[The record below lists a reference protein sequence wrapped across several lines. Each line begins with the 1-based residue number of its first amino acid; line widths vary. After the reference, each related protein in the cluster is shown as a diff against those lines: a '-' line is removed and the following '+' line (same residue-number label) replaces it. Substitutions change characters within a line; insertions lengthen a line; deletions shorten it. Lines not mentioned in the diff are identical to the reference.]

1 MPRPKM
7 PDHGKGQQKHRR
19 RRRSQRNQRNIND
32 AVQFLPVAAA
42 LAIGEME
49 LVVPAHLRSQAG
61 NIVAPSR
68 KDFPYDR
75 FNALAHKRLQPD
87 GFEYFR
93 LGRQQHRFVPQ
104 PPTPDESLLRGHSTN
119 DRLGSLFAASPTKDT
134 APSAAI
140 RYHDS
145 IRSP

>member
-1 MPRPKM
+1 M
-7 PDHGKGQQKHRR
+7 
-19 RRRSQRNQRNIND
+19 
-32 AVQFLPVAAA
+32 QFLAAAAA
-42 LAIGEME
+42 LAIGEMQ

-93 LGRQQHRFVPQ
+93 LGRQLHTVVPQ
-104 PPTPDESLLRGHSTN
+104 PQTAAE
-119 DRLGSLFAASPTKDT
+119 RLFRRCSRSFGMVILFRQMCQD
-134 APSAAI
+134 
-140 RYHDS
+140 
-145 IRSP
+145 

>member
-1 MPRPKM
+1 M
-7 PDHGKGQQKHRR
+7 
-19 RRRSQRNQRNIND
+19 
-32 AVQFLPVAAA
+32 QFLAAAAA
-42 LAIGEME
+42 LAIGEMQ

-93 LGRQQHRFVPQ
+93 LGRQPHTVVPQ
-104 PPTPDESLLRGHSTN
+104 PQTAAE
-119 DRLGSLFAASPTKDT
+119 RLFRRCSRSFGMVILFRQMCQD
-134 APSAAI
+134 
-140 RYHDS
+140 
-145 IRSP
+145 